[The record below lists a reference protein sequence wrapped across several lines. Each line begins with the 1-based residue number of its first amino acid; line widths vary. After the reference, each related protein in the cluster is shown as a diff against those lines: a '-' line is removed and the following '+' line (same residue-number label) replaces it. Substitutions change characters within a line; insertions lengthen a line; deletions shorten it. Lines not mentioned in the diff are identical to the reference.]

1 MEIEKMFAAFVQEST
16 QNKIKYPL
24 SKRKLLYVVNLMLQ
38 KSLEFQRQENEL
50 LYLINVSNKSLK
62 NLNNNNEKITLLELY
77 LIKKWL
83 YYVLYNIKEFMY
95 VRKEQER
102 NREME
107 KMALL
112 SKDFVDFIGSRDF
125 YRTIDDFRHTY
136 TCFLEEPD
144 KVAITSSYY
153 PSELEMWKWRK

>member
-1 MEIEKMFAAFVQEST
+1 
-16 QNKIKYPL
+16 
-24 SKRKLLYVVNLMLQ
+24 
-38 KSLEFQRQENEL
+38 
-50 LYLINVSNKSLK
+50 
-62 NLNNNNEKITLLELY
+62 
-77 LIKKWL
+77 
-83 YYVLYNIKEFMY
+83 MY

-125 YRTIDDFRHTY
+125 YRTIDDFRNTY
-136 TCFLEEPD
+136 TYFLEKPD

>member
-1 MEIEKMFAAFVQEST
+1 
-16 QNKIKYPL
+16 
-24 SKRKLLYVVNLMLQ
+24 MLQ

-62 NLNNNNEKITLLELY
+62 NLKNNNEKITLLELY

-136 TCFLEEPD
+136 TYFLEKPD